1 MAKGKEELEESKKVK
16 AKTENAKKESKTNT
30 EKNSKENEKLEKA
43 RTKMKEH
50 NKTEAKG
57 KETGIKDEKVNK
69 ILKKAKEQGK
79 ITYGDLA
86 KELDDVNP
94 EQIDEVF
101 DAFEEMGVN
110 LLSDDMEEEP
120 NIEDLKEV
128 EDLKLDEITD
138 QYIELL
144 NKAQELNLEV
154 ASEFLSLASTL
165 LYIKSKKLLPS
176 KNEEE
181 EELSEDELIR
191 RIVEYKKYKD
201 ITVVLRQN
209 FEENAN
215 RFYKLPENIEL
226 PKQQLDEKYEENII
240 PNLYKKLWDKNQNKV
255 NENAKNIE
263 KIAITDT
270 YTVVSKVKEMFKEL
284 IRNKSFV
291 FNKLFSIQKHNRQE
305 VVTAFSGLLE
315 LSRRSKVE
323 TEQDGLFGDIN
334 VKRKK

>member
-1 MAKGKEELEESKKVK
+1 MPGILTLETQRYAIKLDNFEGPLDLLCSLI
-16 AKTENAKKESKTNT
+16 
-30 EKNSKENEKLEKA
+30 EKN
-43 RTKMKEH
+43 KMS
-50 NKTEAKG
+50 
-57 KETGIKDEKVNK
+57 IYD
-69 ILKKAKEQGK
+69 I
-79 ITYGDLA
+79 
-86 KELDDVNP
+86 
-94 EQIDEVF
+94 
-101 DAFEEMGVN
+101 
-110 LLSDDMEEEP
+110 
-120 NIEDLKEV
+120 
-128 EDLKLDEITD
+128 KLDEITD

-215 RFYKLPENIEL
+215 RFYKLSENIEL

-263 KIAITDT
+263 KIEITDT

-291 FNKLFSIQKHNRQE
+291 FNKLFSIKKHNKQE

-323 TEQDGLFGDIN
+323 TTQEEIFGDIT
-334 VKRKK
+334 VEKAKRA